1 MGSCGDRPQLA
12 STLLPTISS
21 ACFMLDI
28 PPLERGEG
36 NRMVHVHK
44 CMIII
49 NVRVIVC
56 ISSCAFLCLPVYQIV
71 ILIKNKR
78 SIC

>member
-49 NVRVIVC
+49 NVRVIVY
-56 ISSCAFLCLPVYQIV
+56 FLMYFPMSTSVSNSYL
-71 ILIKNKR
+71 LKNKC
-78 SIC
+78 SVC